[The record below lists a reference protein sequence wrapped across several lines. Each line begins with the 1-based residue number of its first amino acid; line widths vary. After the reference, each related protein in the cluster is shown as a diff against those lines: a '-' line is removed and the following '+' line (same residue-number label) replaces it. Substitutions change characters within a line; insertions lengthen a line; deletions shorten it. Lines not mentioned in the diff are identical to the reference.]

1 MHVSFSPRYLPPS
14 PPPPPPPPPPPSPL
28 QEVVS
33 DVDLVVLSDHQYVV
47 VVDPVGK
54 DGKPMLGT
62 RQLRKGPDTF
72 FLCPGEKSQ
81 NVHATWSHM
90 MCM

>member
-1 MHVSFSPRYLPPS
+1 MA
-14 PPPPPPPPPPPSPL
+14 
-28 QEVVS
+28 
-33 DVDLVVLSDHQYVV
+33 DVDLVVLSDHQYMV

-62 RQLRKGPDTF
+62 RQLRKGPTTF
-72 FLCPGEKSQ
+72 FLHPGEKSHD
-81 NVHATWSHM
+81 VHVTWRSHM

>member
-1 MHVSFSPRYLPPS
+1 MSHFPRYLPPS
-14 PPPPPPPPPPPSPL
+14 APRPLPPSPL

-54 DGKPMLGT
+54 DGKPMMGT

-72 FLCPGEKSQ
+72 FLCPGEKSHD
-81 NVHATWSHM
+81 VHVTWRSHVM
-90 MCM
+90 SM